1 MTPSPQGSALPEK
14 IGHYTIVSELG
25 RGGMGV
31 VYKAHEESLNRSVAI
46 KVLGDHLASDPE
58 FLSRFLREARAAGA
72 LSHPNVIP
80 IYFIGEDNGRHYFAM
95 EFVSGRSVLQMIRQ
109 EGKINN
115 PRAAQII
122 IQAAHGLSAAH
133 EKGII
138 HRDIKPANLM
148 VDERGVVK
156 IADFGISLAAEAQA
170 RLTATGTLMGTP
182 GYLSPEQCLNE
193 TVDHRA
199 DIYALGVTYFEM
211 LTGRL
216 PFNAESP
223 LALLRQILQETPPDV
238 AQLNPEVDQESRR
251 ILMKMIARNRDE
263 RYQTCNELIADL
275 EEYLAKQNVRSVT
288 ANLGLRS
295 QAAPGAASVATA
307 VITPAGVATE
317 MLTPQAAAVPVAAAG
332 VYIPPG
338 AAGVP
343 TPADPPMRAAVTAP
357 NVPVVSS
364 GSVVPPG
371 SYVPPPP
378 PAKKRSGASVVF
390 AVIAAVLLV
399 GAAGAGLLY
408 TGYRY
413 LKGKGV
419 LGGDATQAAMVS
431 TPAKQPATT
440 SQDPAPPVVPANVEL
455 SNPKNPP
462 VGFDTQASSAPST
475 QSSPAP
481 VTVNPA
487 SPATQSAAAH
497 MTVNAARAQSLSTPV
512 KVARADRQQVESSP
526 AAVAPSRHSS
536 RVAVSVQGEAGLN
549 ASVAR
554 IVTRELESTGRDVV
568 LVNDLPSTEGLGSH
582 PSASALI
589 DHLRGQAGVLVVARI
604 EVTGERELHYY
615 GRTDTSYGSR
625 VTLTTYDVATGQP
638 IGTRESASL
647 EYTHLNADDSA
658 DEAVTPLAKRIA
670 RTIRSR

>member
-1 MTPSPQGSALPEK
+1 MTTSAQGSPLPEK

-46 KVLGDHLASDPE
+46 KVLGEHLASDQE

-95 EFVSGRSVLQMIRQ
+95 EYVSGRSVLQMIRQ

-115 PRAAQII
+115 PRAAQIVV
-122 IQAAHGLSAAH
+122 QAAHGLSAAH

-263 RYQTCNELIADL
+263 RYQTCNELITDL

-307 VITPAGVATE
+307 VITPAGAATE
-317 MLTPQAAAVPVAAAG
+317 ILTPQAAAVPVAAAG

-338 AAGVP
+338 ASGVP
-343 TPADPPMRAAVTAP
+343 TPVDPPMRAAVTAP
-357 NVPVVSS
+357 NVPVV
-364 GSVVPPG
+364 PPG
-371 SYVPPPP
+371 SYIPP
-378 PAKKRSGASVVF
+378 PAPAAKRSGASVLL
-390 AVIAAVLLV
+390 AVLAVLLLV
-399 GAAGAGLLY
+399 GAAGAALLY
-408 TGYRY
+408 TGYGY

-419 LGGDATQAAMVS
+419 LGGGTQQAAMVS

-440 SQDPAPPVVPANVEL
+440 SQDPATPVVPANVEL
-455 SNPKNPP
+455 SNPKTPP
-462 VGFDTQASSAPST
+462 VGLDAPASSAPST
-475 QSSPAP
+475 QSSPVP
-481 VTVNPA
+481 VAGNPA
-487 SPATQSAAAH
+487 TPATQSAAAH
-497 MTVNAARAQSLSTPV
+497 MTVNAPRAQGLTTPPV
-512 KVARADRQQVESSP
+512 KVARLERQQAGSSP
-526 AAVAPSRHSS
+526 TSEPARHSS

-554 IVTRELESTGRDVV
+554 IVTRELEAAGLGAV
-568 LVNDLPSTEGLGSH
+568 LANDLPATESLGSRA
-582 PSASALI
+582 STSALI
-589 DHLRGQAGVLVVARI
+589 EHLRGQAGVLIVARI
-604 EVTGERELHYY
+604 EPTGERELHYY

-625 VTLTTYDVATGQP
+625 VTLTTYDVATAQP
-638 IGTRESASL
+638 IGARESATL

-658 DEAVTPLAKRIA
+658 DEAVGPLAKKVA
-670 RTIRSR
+670 RAIRSR

>member
-1 MTPSPQGSALPEK
+1 
-14 IGHYTIVSELG
+14 
-25 RGGMGV
+25 MGV

-122 IQAAHGLSAAH
+122 VQAAHGLSAAH

-148 VDERGVVK
+148 VDDRGVVK

-199 DIYALGVTYFEM
+199 DVYALGVTYFEM

-216 PFNAESP
+216 PFNAVSP

-275 EEYLAKQNVRSVT
+275 EEYLAKHNVRSVT

-295 QAAPGAASVATA
+295 QAAPGAAAVATA

-317 MLTPQAAAVPVAAAG
+317 MLTPQPAPVPVAAAG
-332 VYIPPG
+332 VYIPPA

-343 TPADPPMRAAVTAP
+343 TPADPPLRAPVTAP
-357 NVPVVSS
+357 NVPI
-364 GSVVPPG
+364 VPPG

-390 AVIAAVLLV
+390 AVMAVLLLV
-399 GAAGAGLLY
+399 GAAGAALLY
-408 TGYRY
+408 TGYGY

-440 SQDPAPPVVPANVEL
+440 SPDPARPVDPANVEL

-462 VGFDTQASSAPST
+462 VGLDTQASSAPST

-481 VTVNPA
+481 VAANPA
-487 SPATQSAAAH
+487 SPATQAAAAR
-497 MTVNAARAQSLSTPV
+497 MTVNGSRAQGLSVPV
-512 KVARADRQQVESSP
+512 KVARAERLQVESSP
-526 AAVAPSRHSS
+526 ASVSSARHSS

-568 LVNDLPSTEGLGSH
+568 LVNDIPSTEGLGSH
-582 PSASALI
+582 PSTSALI

-604 EVTGERELHYY
+604 EATGERELHYY

-625 VTLTTYDVATGQP
+625 VTLTTYDVASAQP
-638 IGTRESASL
+638 IGTRESATL

-670 RTIRSR
+670 RTIRVR